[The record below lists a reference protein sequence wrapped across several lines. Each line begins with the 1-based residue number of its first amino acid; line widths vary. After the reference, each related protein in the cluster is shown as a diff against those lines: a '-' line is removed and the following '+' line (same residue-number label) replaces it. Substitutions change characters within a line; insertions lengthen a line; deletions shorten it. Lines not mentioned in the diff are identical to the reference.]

1 VHDFRKRT
9 SLTEYDAA
17 AAEAHASVIAALA
30 ACEGLDGHGRSA
42 QARAERAER
51 DRGGS

>member
-9 SLTEYDAA
+9 SLIEYDAA
-17 AAEAHASVIAALA
+17 HAAAHADAIATLA

-42 QARAERAER
+42 LARK
-51 DRGGS
+51 GPPG